1 MPLQVRRG
9 TRADRDDLVTS
20 YVPLATGEPLWCT
33 DTGDLFIGDGITP
46 GGVQVNEEPILDLTT
61 YTGVIGNTEFI
72 NVGEQFINLNGTIQT
87 DIVPDPSV
95 SPESLNIGA
104 LERRF
109 NKIWVGGNG
118 IAIGE
123 SLIVNNGT
131 AIQLPFDSTVGG
143 QPIATGQGIN
153 PGDTY
158 TISIGSD
165 DSTLIVDHINSRFTG
180 TLRGDVTTLLGDVVI
195 DAESKEGNFREINL
209 EAPSLINGNN
219 IAFLSNL
226 TSFVATVPSAT
237 EPIVSVT
244 SINDDPALGSSLSL
258 TRSRGI
264 LTAPSIV
271 ENGDEIASIEFSA
284 FDGTNFVATG
294 GFVATVDGIPLSD
307 QPAPTRID
315 INVSDGSTI
324 VTAAVVKSDQ
334 LEITVPVIFPN
345 LTTTVRNLLTPVVG
359 MIIYNTT
366 DNRFQGY
373 QNTSGTTLEWV
384 NLS

>member
-33 DTGDLFIGDGITP
+33 DTGDLFIGDGVTP
-46 GGVQVNEEPILDLTT
+46 GGVQVNQEFLIDLSNYVGTIGP
-61 YTGVIGNTEFI
+61 TGYIDVGDEFI
-72 NVGEQFINLNGTIQT
+72 DLNGTVKT
-87 DIVPDPSV
+87 NIVPETNELLD
-95 SPESLNIGA
+95 IGDNE
-104 LERRF
+104 LRY

-131 AIQLPFDSTVGG
+131 AIQLPFDSTVGN

-158 TISIGSD
+158 VISIGSD
-165 DSTLIVDHINSRFTG
+165 DSTLIVDHVNSQFTG
-180 TLRGDVTTLLGDVVI
+180 TLRGDVTTLSGDTVI
-195 DAESKEGNFREINL
+195 DAEGKEGNFQEINL
-209 EAPSLINGNN
+209 ETPGLINGN
-219 IAFLSNL
+219 ATFLSNV
-226 TSFVATVPSAT
+226 TSFVASVPSAT
-237 EPIVSVT
+237 EPVVSVT
-244 SINDDPALGSSLSL
+244 SINNTADLGGSLALV
-258 TRSRGI
+258 RGRGL
-264 LTAPSIV
+264 LTAPTIV
-271 ENGDEIASIEFSA
+271 QDGDEIGSIEFSA

-294 GFVATVDGIPLSD
+294 GLIATVDGIPTSG
-307 QPAPTRID
+307 QPAPTRLD

-324 VTAAVVKSDQ
+324 VTSAIVKPDQ

-345 LTTTVRNLLTPVVG
+345 LSTTERNLLTPVVG

-373 QNTSGTTLEWV
+373 QNTGGTTPEWV

>member
-46 GGVQVNEEPILDLTT
+46 GGVQVNEEPVLDLTT
-61 YTGVIGNTEFI
+61 YTGVIGNAEFI

-87 DIVPDPSV
+87 DIVPDPSIP
-95 SPESLNIGA
+95 PESLDIGA

-158 TISIGSD
+158 TISIESD
-165 DSTLIVDHINSRFTG
+165 DNTLIVDHINSRFTG

-195 DAESKEGNFREINL
+195 DAEAKIGTFQEINL

-244 SINDDPALGSSLSL
+244 SINDNPALGSSLSL
-258 TRSRGI
+258 TRSRGT
-264 LTAPSIV
+264 LTAPAIV

-284 FDGTNFVATG
+284 FNGTSFVATG
-294 GFVATVDGIPLSD
+294 GLVVTVDGIPLSG

-315 INVSDGSTI
+315 VNVSDGSTI
-324 VTAAVVKSDQ
+324 VTAAIVKSDQ
-334 LEITVPVIFPN
+334 LEITVPVVFPN
-345 LTTTVRNLLTPVVG
+345 LSTTERNLLTPVVG

-373 QNTSGTTLEWV
+373 QNTGGTALGWV